1 MIGLWR
7 CELAMDDEGP
17 RRLQEAD
24 LLAGGQAGLLGERR
38 VAFASLVPG

>member
-17 RRLQEAD
+17 RGLQEAD
-24 LLAGGQAGLLGERR
+24 LLAGGQAEFLGERR
-38 VAFASLVPG
+38 VACASLAPG